1 MQRNK
6 NPKVSVIVSAFNQ
19 ERFIGRCL
27 RSLLHQ
33 NFPQNDFEIIVVN
46 DGSNDK
52 TKYAIGLFIDP
63 FDEKLKFIDN
73 KINLGLPLSLNK
85 AIKKSKGKYIVRV
98 DSDDFV
104 NSNFL
109 SFLNLYLEMNND
121 ADAVACDY
129 LLIDDKENEIKRCNC
144 SEEPIAC
151 GIMFKKEHLLKI
163 GLYDKDFYY
172 NEERELMI
180 RFEKKFNL
188 QRLNLPLYRY
198 RRHEKNMSNNANVV
212 KKFDAKLVS
221 KHGKKVLLKK

>member
-73 KINLGLPLSLNK
+73 KIK
-85 AIKKSKGKYIVRV
+85 FAF
-98 DSDDFV
+98 DFV
-104 NSNFL
+104 SMISSIWNSVSWFTG
-109 SFLNLYLEMNND
+109 SLYK
-121 ADAVACDY
+121 Y
-129 LLIDDKENEIKRCNC
+129 T
-144 SEEPIAC
+144 
-151 GIMFKKEHLLKI
+151 
-163 GLYDKDFYY
+163 
-172 NEERELMI
+172 
-180 RFEKKFNL
+180 
-188 QRLNLPLYRY
+188 
-198 RRHEKNMSNNANVV
+198 
-212 KKFDAKLVS
+212 
-221 KHGKKVLLKK
+221 VLLFT